1 MKRLRRNTEDAG
13 LLLGTAEEL
22 IESVGKFVLEEN
34 GRLPDRRTDFH
45 EVMVLSMEL
54 LGIMPVQV
62 DASTEGGKQL
72 HRLYQAVCTVVDA
85 GNELR
90 NDHGTGHGQ
99 AARRRVRGSG
109 AADDQA
115 GHEGRRDDAGGP

>member
-34 GRLPDRRTDFH
+34 GRLPDRMVDFH
-45 EVMVLSMEL
+45 EVMILNTEL

-62 DASTEGGKQL
+62 DASIEGGKQV
-72 HRLYQAVCTVVDA
+72 HRLY
-85 GNELR
+85 
-90 NDHGTGHGQ
+90 
-99 AARRRVRGSG
+99 
-109 AADDQA
+109 QA
-115 GHEGRRDDAGGP
+115 GHEGRRDDAGSP

>member
-13 LLLGTAEEL
+13 LLLGTAKEL

-45 EVMVLSMEL
+45 EVMIPNMEL

-72 HRLYQAVCTVVDA
+72 HGLY
-85 GNELR
+85 
-90 NDHGTGHGQ
+90 
-99 AARRRVRGSG
+99 
-109 AADDQA
+109 QA